1 MTAGSASASTWIGRD
16 LPPITR
22 NGRDY
27 FLLSHRGALYLIH
40 NLCPHRGG
48 PLKFGYV
55 NDADALI
62 CPMHGNAYPAEKLI
76 ARPTTLRLRIEEM
89 TP

>member
-1 MTAGSASASTWIGRD
+1 MAAHTWIGRD

-22 NGRDY
+22 DGRDY
-27 FLLSHRGALYLIH
+27 FLLSHQGALYLVH

-55 NDADALI
+55 NDSDAVV
-62 CPMHGNAYPAEKLI
+62 CPMHGNAYSADRLI
-76 ARPTTLRLRIEEM
+76 ARPTTLRLIIEENR
-89 TP
+89 P

>member
-1 MTAGSASASTWIGRD
+1 MTHSTWIGRD

-27 FLLSHRGALYLIH
+27 FLLAHHGALYLVH
-40 NLCPHRGG
+40 NHCPHRGG

-55 NDADALI
+55 SEQDAVV
-62 CPMHGNAYPAEKLI
+62 CPMHGNAYPVERLI
-76 ARPTTLRLRIEEM
+76 ARPTTLRLQVAEGAA
-89 TP
+89 